1 MTSDLPLKR
10 SQGVKKEIILILRR
24 NLTTT
29 ISPPY
34 RWETKTYSFQKT
46 QRTQVRKKQRI
57 LCLKMNLYFLI
68 LDYMNFVIS
77 DIEHITVNSNFN

>member
-29 ISPPY
+29 ISLPY
-34 RWETKTYSFQKT
+34 RWETKTYSCTKNTTNSSEKETEDLVSKDELIFLD
-46 QRTQVRKKQRI
+46 I
-57 LCLKMNLYFLI
+57 GLYELR
-68 LDYMNFVIS
+68 NK
-77 DIEHITVNSNFN
+77 